1 MKLENIFSALQ
12 NEPRLLIEA
21 ELKPVQGSRFQPTGF
36 PDLGAATFKRP
47 NDDGTS
53 SSMLL
58 VESAQ
63 SMANRLETVCW
74 NKADDVI
81 DEKLNGLSHV
91 IVKYENGEQTSS
103 IQEAH
108 RLNSFWIFDTT
119 DIKDQIAPQIGKTL
133 SGTVDIRKVAQ
144 AIFRFDASS
153 ILHGIFFAKANFFEG
168 RARLQRLLSGF
179 IESED
184 VVTVASGGAKL
195 DRFSSKGAA
204 NEEGIKGS
212 EEGRG
217 NIIYAKT
224 EFAAKRTCAFFNLD
238 LATMR
243 GYGLGENAEKLLIAL
258 SLFKIIRFLNNGLRL
273 RTACDFNLENLT
285 ITRPKNLTIE
295 NTDVLLSEIE
305 MQLPELIRA
314 CDFGEQ
320 PLQLQ
325 GKTKKKDK
333 AEETAATTDKPNID

>member
-1 MKLENIFSALQ
+1 MTLENIFSALQ

-36 PDLGAATFKRP
+36 PDLGAATYKRP
-47 NDDGTS
+47 NSDNTS
-53 SSMLL
+53 TSMLL

-63 SMANRLETVCW
+63 SVANRLEAVCW

-91 IVKYENGEQTSS
+91 IVKYDNGEQTSS

-108 RLNSFWIFDTT
+108 RLNSYWIFDTT
-119 DIKDQIAPQIGKTL
+119 DIKDKIAPQIGKNL

-144 AIFRFDASS
+144 SIFKFDANS
-153 ILHGIFFAKANFFEG
+153 ILHGIFFAKGNFFEG

-179 IESED
+179 IEAED

-195 DRFSSKGAA
+195 DRFSSKGEA
-204 NEEGIKGS
+204 NEEGTKGS
-212 EEGRG
+212 QEGRG

-224 EFAAKRTCAFFNLD
+224 EFAAKKTTAFFNLD

-243 GYGLGENAEKLLIAL
+243 GYGLGEAAEKLLIAL
-258 SLFKIIRFLNNGLRL
+258 SLFKILRFLNTGLRL
-273 RTACDFNLENLT
+273 RTACDFDLENLK
-285 ITRPKNLTIE
+285 ITRPKNLSIEDSDALLAEIE
-295 NTDVLLSEIE
+295 NA
-305 MQLPELIRA
+305 LPNLIA
-314 CDFGEQ
+314 GCNFGEQ
-320 PLQLQ
+320 PLQLEGKMPAKSKKTEANNNDDQQ
-325 GKTKKKDK
+325 G
-333 AEETAATTDKPNID
+333 A